1 MKVVGNGG
9 APRGRDLSVRLGDI
23 QPFVALGTRLQ
34 SGLWAQLHGE
44 HAGPDQRIS
53 LADCFRMMRELAVAA
68 GDETFSLSARPLVM
82 GSAEFVFASAAS
94 TRTLGDAIR
103 KVAQAYNILHGGDY
117 NRVEQRGPNLV
128 YLMDDELFPYT
139 QPRDGYLH
147 FSLECALIFLHGALC
162 ELTASDLTGSVKR
175 VTTRRQRGPV
185 VDGALAFW
193 DAPVTYGAGVYAL
206 TYDAAVSSHPLVAL
220 KPNVAPDLAVHNR
233 IVSLIEA
240 RQATDRPANAVVDV
254 VRRSIH
260 DGLSD
265 QRAVAARLGV
275 SVATLRRRLSA
286 EGATFLGLLQA
297 QQNDEAKRRI
307 GEGASV
313 AAIAEELGFSD
324 MRAFTRAFKGWNGL
338 SPSAYRA
345 ASLGVSETVP

>member
-1 MKVVGNGG
+1 MTVAGNG
-9 APRGRDLSVRLGDI
+9 AKPQGRDLSVRLGDI
-23 QPFVALGTRLQ
+23 QPFLALGAKLP
-34 SGLWAQLHGE
+34 SGLWASLHTQSE
-44 HAGPDQRIS
+44 DPDPRIS
-53 LADCFRMMRELAVAA
+53 LADCFRMMRELAVVAR
-68 GDETFSLSARPLVM
+68 DETFSLSARPLVM

-94 TRTLGDAIR
+94 TRTLGEAIR

-117 NRVEQRGPNLV
+117 NRIEQRGSSLV

-162 ELTASDLTGSVKR
+162 ELTGSDLTASVKQ
-175 VTTRRQRGPV
+175 VTTRRPRGRR

-193 DAPVTYGAGVYAL
+193 DAPVTYGAKVYGL
-206 TYDAAVSSHPLVAL
+206 TYDVAVSSRPLIAL

-240 RQATDRPANAVVDV
+240 RQGADPRAAAYIDI
-254 VRRSIH
+254 VRRSID

-265 QRAVAARLGV
+265 QREVAARLGV
-275 SVATLRRRLSA
+275 SVATLRRRLAA
-286 EGATFLGLLQA
+286 EGDTFLNLLHA

-307 GEGASV
+307 REGASV
-313 AAIAEELGFSD
+313 AEVAEQLGFSD

-338 SPSAYRA
+338 TPSAYRA
-345 ASLGVSETVP
+345 AHADVSETVP